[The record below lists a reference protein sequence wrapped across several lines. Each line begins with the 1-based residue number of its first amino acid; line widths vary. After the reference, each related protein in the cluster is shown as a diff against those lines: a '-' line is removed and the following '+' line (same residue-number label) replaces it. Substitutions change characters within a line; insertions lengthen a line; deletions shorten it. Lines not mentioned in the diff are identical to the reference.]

1 MISAAGIKFRIA
13 IFLWTIGL
21 TLSYSTMK
29 LSQSQYTEKGITMAQ
44 AKNGDKVKIDYTGK
58 LEDGTVFDS
67 TLEGECGPDG
77 CDSDDCG
84 DECDDDECGCGGHES
99 GPMELTIGEGELF
112 SQVDEALIGMA
123 PGEIKS
129 VVIPAADAFGEYD
142 KDKVFTVPRSDMP
155 EDLQPEVG
163 DELILTNEDDEE
175 MGVQVVEVTEENI
188 TFDSNH
194 PLAGEDLTFEVT
206 LVEILA

>member
-1 MISAAGIKFRIA
+1 
-13 IFLWTIGL
+13 
-21 TLSYSTMK
+21 MK
-29 LSQSQYTEKGITMAQ
+29 GVLMAL

-67 TLEGECGPDG
+67 TLEGECTPDE
-77 CDSDDCG
+77 CDPDDCG
-84 DECDDDECGCGGHES
+84 DECDDDGCGCGGHES

-123 PGEIKS
+123 PGDRKS
-129 VVIPAADAFGEYD
+129 VVIPAVDAFGEYD
-142 KDKVFTVPRSDMP
+142 KDKVFTVPRSDLP
-155 EDLQPEVG
+155 DDLQPEVG
-163 DELILTNEDDEE
+163 DELVLTNEDDEE
-175 MGVQVVEVTEENI
+175 LGVQVVEITGENV

-206 LVEILA
+206 LLEILP

>member
-1 MISAAGIKFRIA
+1 
-13 IFLWTIGL
+13 
-21 TLSYSTMK
+21 
-29 LSQSQYTEKGITMAQ
+29 MAQ

-67 TLEGECGPDG
+67 TLEDECSSDE
-77 CDSDDCG
+77 CDSEACGDDCGDDCG
-84 DECDDDECGCGGHES
+84 DEDCGCGGHES

-112 SQVDEALIGMA
+112 TQVDEALVGMA
-123 PGEIKS
+123 PGDTKS
-129 VVIPAADAFGEYD
+129 VIVPAVDAFGEYD
-142 KDKVFTVPRSDMP
+142 KDKVFTVPRSDLP

-163 DELILTNEDDEE
+163 DELVLTNEDDEDL
-175 MGVQVVEVTEENI
+175 GVQVVEVTAENV

-206 LVEILA
+206 LLEILP

>member
-1 MISAAGIKFRIA
+1 
-13 IFLWTIGL
+13 
-21 TLSYSTMK
+21 
-29 LSQSQYTEKGITMAQ
+29 MAL
-44 AKNGDKVKIDYTGK
+44 AKNGDKVKIDFTGT

-67 TLEGECGPDG
+67 TIEGVCPPDE

-84 DECDDDECGCGGHES
+84 DDCDDEGCDCGGHES

-112 SQVDEALIGMA
+112 SQVDEALVGMA
-123 PGEIKS
+123 PGDKKS
-129 VVIPAADAFGEYD
+129 VVIPAVDAFGEYD
-142 KDKVFTVPRSDMP
+142 KDKVFSVPRSDLP

-163 DELILTNEDDEE
+163 DELVLTNEDDEDL
-175 MGVQVVEVTEENI
+175 GVQVVEVTAESV

-206 LVEILA
+206 LLEILP

>member
-1 MISAAGIKFRIA
+1 
-13 IFLWTIGL
+13 
-21 TLSYSTMK
+21 
-29 LSQSQYTEKGITMAQ
+29 MAL
-44 AKNGDKVKIDYTGK
+44 AKSGDIVKIDYTGK

-67 TLEGECGPDG
+67 TLEDECSTDG

-84 DECDDDECGCGGHES
+84 DECDDEGCGCGHES

-112 SQVDEALIGMA
+112 AQVDEALIGMA
-123 PGEIKS
+123 PGDKKS
-129 VVIPAADAFGEYD
+129 VIIPAADAFGEYD
-142 KDKVFTVPRSDMP
+142 KDKVFTVPRSDLP

-163 DELILTNEDDEE
+163 DELVLTNEDDEE
-175 MGVQVVEVTEENI
+175 LGVQVVEITEESV

-206 LVEILA
+206 LLEILP

>member
-1 MISAAGIKFRIA
+1 MV
-13 IFLWTIGL
+13 L
-21 TLSYSTMK
+21 
-29 LSQSQYTEKGITMAQ
+29 

-67 TLEGECGPDG
+67 TLEDQCDPDE

-84 DECDDDECGCGGHES
+84 DGCGDDECGCGSHES

-112 SQVDEALIGMA
+112 SQVDEALIGMT
-123 PGEIKS
+123 PGEKKS
-129 VVIPAADAFGEYD
+129 VVVPAVDAFGEYD
-142 KDKVFTVPRSDMP
+142 KDKVFTVPRSDLP

-163 DELILTNEDDEE
+163 DELVLTNEDDEE
-175 MGVQVVEVTEENI
+175 LGVQVVETTAESV

-206 LVEILA
+206 LLEIL